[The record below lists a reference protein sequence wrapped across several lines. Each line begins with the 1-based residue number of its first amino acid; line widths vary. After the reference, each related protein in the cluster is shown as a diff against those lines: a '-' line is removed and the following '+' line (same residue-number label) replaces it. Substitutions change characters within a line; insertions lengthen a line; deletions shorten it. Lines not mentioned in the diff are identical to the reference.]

1 MKRWDLL
8 ARPDK
13 NAAATSP
20 VYSLPRI
27 AGYLTPRAYRDL
39 DTIFPLTRSILTDN
53 IVTILL
59 AV

>member
-8 ARPDK
+8 APPQKCCR
-13 NAAATSP
+13 N
-20 VYSLPRI
+20 I
-27 AGYLTPRAYRDL
+27 AGILITQDRRYLTPRGYRDL